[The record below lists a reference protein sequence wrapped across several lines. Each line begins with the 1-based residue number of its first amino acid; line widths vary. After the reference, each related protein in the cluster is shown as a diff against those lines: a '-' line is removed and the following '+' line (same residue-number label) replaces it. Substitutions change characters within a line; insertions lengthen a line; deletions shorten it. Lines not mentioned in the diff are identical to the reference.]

1 MKANFHQES
10 SRGSFWIVLAASAA
24 LWFLIWLLVKLLF
37 FTPAQAQP
45 AAVYELAESYAAKG
59 DGPRAE
65 QAYGEILRG
74 FPGDRKALLGRA
86 TARAWQGKDDLSE
99 ADFKQVLAQNPN
111 DLEALVGLG
120 YNFAW
125 AERFSEAEPTF
136 KRALDVAPDNIGAQ
150 KGLGY
155 TYLWSDRLREAHTI
169 FEQIS
174 ASNPSDAEARTAIA
188 QTEMQS
194 GRTRS
199 AVRSYKE
206 ALQLEPSRTDAIQ
219 GLRAAYGA
227 PALLELSVWGGTASG
242 GGDTGLRLVELAS
255 WVNELT
261 RIWARF
267 DNSLSLDNP
276 ALARSNLDARTYYGG
291 ILRKFGEAWFGLL
304 EFGFRDLPAGA
315 NQEIY
320 KAEVTNL
327 SNNRAAKLGGQIS
340 PHSDGYTDE
349 LVYAGYNF
357 PLGERWRMEPTVF
370 YSNAGAAN
378 DDEWRGVMFAEYKA
392 PKGWTFGAG
401 AGGGYIDSNIPGASG
416 GVFVANAL
424 ASVPVGG
431 YHSLYASVRYE
442 DNPFNDFV
450 VAQVGVTLRLPR
462 N

>member
-1 MKANFHQES
+1 MEES
-10 SRGSFWIVLAASAA
+10 CNRERNRGSFLIVLAASLA
-24 LWFLIWLLVKLLF
+24 LWLLISVAMRALF
-37 FTPAQAQP
+37 FTPAYAQP
-45 AAVYELAESYAAKG
+45 AMIYELAEDYAVKG

-65 QAYGEILRG
+65 QAYSEVLRSY
-74 FPGDRKALLGRA
+74 PGDRRALLGRA
-86 TARAWQGKDDLSE
+86 TARAWQGKDELSE
-99 ADFKQVLAQNPN
+99 TDFEQVLAQNPN

-120 YNFAW
+120 YNYAW
-125 AERFSEAEPTF
+125 VERYSEAEATF
-136 KRALDVAPDNIGAQ
+136 KRALVVAPDNIGAQ

-155 TYLWSDRLREAHTI
+155 NYLWSERSNEARAI
-169 FEQIS
+169 FEKI
-174 ASNPSDAEARTAIA
+174 ATANPSDAEARTALA
-188 QTEMQS
+188 QVDLQS

-199 AVRSYKE
+199 AIRSYKE
-206 ALQLEPSRTDAIQ
+206 ALQLEPSRTDAVQ
-219 GLRAAYGA
+219 GLRTAYGA

-242 GGDTGLRLVELAS
+242 GGDAGLRLVELAS
-255 WVNELT
+255 WINEAT
-261 RIWARF
+261 RIWARY

-276 ALARSNLDARTYYGG
+276 ALARSGLDARTYYGG
-291 ILRKFGEAWFGLL
+291 ILRKFGEAWFGLF
-304 EFGFRDLPAGA
+304 EFGYRDLPEGA

-320 KAEVTNL
+320 KAEVTKL

-357 PLGERWRMEPTVF
+357 PLGERWRVEPAVF
-370 YSNAGAAN
+370 YSNTGAAN
-378 DDEWRGVMFAEYKA
+378 DDEWRGVAFAEYKA
-392 PKGWTFGAG
+392 PQGWTVGAG
-401 AGGGYIDSNIPGASG
+401 AGGGYLDSDIPGASG

>member
-1 MKANFHQES
+1 MEMSGNREKN
-10 SRGSFWIVLAASAA
+10 RGSFLIVLAASAA
-24 LWFLIWLLVKLLF
+24 LWFLIWLLIKALL
-37 FTPAQAQP
+37 FTPAHAQP
-45 AAVYELAESYAAKG
+45 AMVYELADSYAAKG

-65 QAYGEILRG
+65 QAYSEVLRSY
-74 FPGDRKALLGRA
+74 PGDRKALLGRA
-86 TARAWQGKDDLSE
+86 AARAWQGKDALSE
-99 ADFKQVLAQNPN
+99 ADFNQVLSQNPN

-120 YNFAW
+120 YNYAW
-125 AERFSEAEPTF
+125 AERYSEAETTF
-136 KRALDVAPDNIGAQ
+136 KRALGVAPDNVGAQ

-155 TYLWSDRLREAHTI
+155 AYLWSDRSNEARTI
-169 FEQIS
+169 FEQV
-174 ASNPSDAEARTAIA
+174 AAANPSDAEARTAIA
-188 QTEMQS
+188 QADMQS

-199 AVRSYKE
+199 AIRSYKE

-227 PALLELSVWGGTASG
+227 PALIELSVWGGTASG
-242 GGDTGLRLVELAS
+242 GGDAGLRLVELAS
-255 WVNELT
+255 WINEAT
-261 RIWARF
+261 RIWARY

-291 ILRKFGEAWFGLL
+291 VLRKFGEAWFGLF
-304 EFGFRDLPAGA
+304 EFGYRDLPAGA

-357 PLGERWRMEPTVF
+357 PLGERWRVEPTAF
-370 YSNAGAAN
+370 YSNTGGAN
-378 DDEWRGVMFAEYKA
+378 DDEYRGVLFAEYKA
-392 PKGWTFGAG
+392 PKGWTIGGG
-401 AGGGYIDSNIPGASG
+401 AGGGYINSNIPDGSG